1 MARDW
6 RWKKATF
13 GGASFFIDTQELQEG
28 RRLVVHEY
36 PGGERYDIEDM
47 GRAATR
53 LEITAY
59 FVSETADTDSAAFIA
74 LLELGVPQLLS
85 IPMFGARMF
94 RAESWRPSWGRA
106 VLNFVGFQVTFIEEM
121 PAFAPVATGLGASL
135 LGVMG
140 SGLGFVLGSAITGN
154 MPGQTQ
160 SNFVWADALTEA
172 VIIAGAVS
180 AFRAET
186 ALPERIDAEAR
197 VAALDALS
205 LAGTP
210 STAPGDALAAS
221 LAVLDTV
228 VSEATGD
235 PLASALKLDAMA
247 TAALARRTALL
258 GKWGVSDLVGIVP
271 LAAAAAYSVQAS
283 RLRAIK
289 DYRDRKAAQAER
301 SRIAAS
307 AGAITALYDAL
318 GPDAMSALDAMFGMA
333 AKYLSDRI
341 PNLAPVVIVETGVS
355 LPSNVLAYR
364 LYGDPNRAQELV
376 DRNAVATPAI
386 MPTKIE
392 ALAS

>member
-6 RWKKATF
+6 RWKPARF
-13 GGASFFIDTQELQEG
+13 GGASFFVDTQELQEG

-94 RAESWRPSWGRA
+94 RAESWRPTWGRA

-135 LGVMG
+135 LGVAG

-154 MPGQTQ
+154 LFNRTQ
-160 SNFVWADALTEA
+160 SDFVWSDMLAEA
-172 VIIAGAVS
+172 VIISADVS
-180 AFRAET
+180 GLREAT
-186 ALPERIDAEAR
+186 ALPDRIDTEAR
-197 VAALDALS
+197 LAALDAS
-205 LAGTP
+205 ALASAP
-210 STAPGDALAAS
+210 STNPGDAVAAA

-228 VSEATGD
+228 VTEANDD
-235 PLASALKLDAMA
+235 PLASALRLDAMA
-247 TAALARRTALL
+247 TAALARRTAAL
-258 GKWGVSDLVGIVP
+258 GRWGVSDLVGIVP
-271 LAAAAAYSVQAS
+271 LAAAAAYSAQAS

-301 SRIAAS
+301 TRIAAS
-307 AGAITALYDAL
+307 AGAITALYGDL
-318 GPDAMSALDAMFGMA
+318 GPDAITALDSMFGLA
-333 AKYLSDRI
+333 AKYLSERI
-341 PNLAPVVIVETGVS
+341 PNLAPVVIVQTGVS

-364 LYGDPNRAQELV
+364 LYGDPSRGQELAE
-376 DRNAVATPAI
+376 RNNVATPAI
-386 MPTKIE
+386 MPIKIE